1 MAGVDLG
8 IDLGTT
14 KIIVYRRGKGIVL
27 EEPSVVAYNVRSEQ
41 VVAVGHEALAMLGK
55 TPAYIQ
61 TECPI
66 RDGVI
71 SNHLYTE
78 YLVKEFVRKV
88 TKSFLIK
95 PRIAICIPSAI
106 TPVEARAVVEA
117 AMSAGAR
124 KVYLVDEPLAAAMG
138 AGIDVTAPS
147 GHMMVDCGGGTTD
160 IAVISL
166 GGIVTADSLRV
177 AGNTFDEAIIKYIQ
191 SRYKL
196 AIGSKVA
203 EKLKKEIG
211 CVFDPK
217 EDVMSSVKGRNLL
230 TGYPE
235 QITITQ
241 TELFDVLRPYADEI
255 VASVRNVLERTPP
268 ELIGDIHDNGI
279 VMTGGTSLLR
289 GLDQLIQEN
298 TGVETRVA
306 EDPILCVGIGTG
318 KSFEQMDELKE
329 GFQNAATYSHC
340 GDTMRIVVIDG
351 QGGGIGRMLVEQLRT
366 ALPDAFLIGVGTNSA
381 ATSAMLKAGA
391 NAGATGENAVIYNS
405 NRADIIAG
413 PAGILLANAMFGEI
427 SPGMAHAVSDSPTT
441 KVLIPIQKC
450 HLQMAGVT
458 ELPLAGYLE
467 DAVARICQLYKSSD

>member
-217 EDVMSSVKGRNLL
+217 EDVMSSVKGRN
-230 TGYPE
+230 
-235 QITITQ
+235 
-241 TELFDVLRPYADEI
+241 
-255 VASVRNVLERTPP
+255 
-268 ELIGDIHDNGI
+268 
-279 VMTGGTSLLR
+279 
-289 GLDQLIQEN
+289 
-298 TGVETRVA
+298 
-306 EDPILCVGIGTG
+306 C
-318 KSFEQMDELKE
+318 
-329 GFQNAATYSHC
+329 
-340 GDTMRIVVIDG
+340 
-351 QGGGIGRMLVEQLRT
+351 
-366 ALPDAFLIGVGTNSA
+366 
-381 ATSAMLKAGA
+381 
-391 NAGATGENAVIYNS
+391 
-405 NRADIIAG
+405 
-413 PAGILLANAMFGEI
+413 
-427 SPGMAHAVSDSPTT
+427 
-441 KVLIPIQKC
+441 
-450 HLQMAGVT
+450 
-458 ELPLAGYLE
+458 
-467 DAVARICQLYKSSD
+467 

>member
-211 CVFDPK
+211 CVFNPK

-235 QITITQ
+235 QVTITQ

-329 GFQNAATYSHC
+329 GFQNAATYSH
-340 GDTMRIVVIDG
+340 
-351 QGGGIGRMLVEQLRT
+351 
-366 ALPDAFLIGVGTNSA
+366 
-381 ATSAMLKAGA
+381 
-391 NAGATGENAVIYNS
+391 
-405 NRADIIAG
+405 
-413 PAGILLANAMFGEI
+413 
-427 SPGMAHAVSDSPTT
+427 
-441 KVLIPIQKC
+441 
-450 HLQMAGVT
+450 
-458 ELPLAGYLE
+458 
-467 DAVARICQLYKSSD
+467 

>member
-1 MAGVDLG
+1 M
-8 IDLGTT
+8 
-14 KIIVYRRGKGIVL
+14 

-329 GFQNAATYSHC
+329 GFQNAATYSH
-340 GDTMRIVVIDG
+340 
-351 QGGGIGRMLVEQLRT
+351 
-366 ALPDAFLIGVGTNSA
+366 
-381 ATSAMLKAGA
+381 
-391 NAGATGENAVIYNS
+391 
-405 NRADIIAG
+405 
-413 PAGILLANAMFGEI
+413 
-427 SPGMAHAVSDSPTT
+427 
-441 KVLIPIQKC
+441 
-450 HLQMAGVT
+450 
-458 ELPLAGYLE
+458 
-467 DAVARICQLYKSSD
+467 